1 MVHCFGNIHIIP
13 ILVVLIIYAMVQC
26 VKHYFNKYIKGSSKM
41 GCQFPNDEIS
51 HCDRC
56 GEYEDSYL
64 YITVDVYGICSNKTR
79 FDDGST
85 YVCHDCLT
93 EDEYKLLKRLN
104 DFDRGDA
111 DCQLGKPHMPGQSKE
126 YDWAYGAR
134 YAKQQMD
141 DAKLEPLNKFNEEL
155 LGL

>member
-1 MVHCFGNIHIIP
+1 MCKTLFQSI
-13 ILVVLIIYAMVQC
+13 
-26 VKHYFNKYIKGSSKM
+26 IKGSSKM
-41 GCQFPNDEIS
+41 GWQFPNDEIN

-56 GEYEDSYL
+56 CEYRDSYL

-79 FDDGST
+79 FNDGST

-93 EDEYKLLKRLN
+93 EDEYDLLRDLN
-104 DFDRGDA
+104 DFDRGDK
-111 DCQLGKPHMPGQSKE
+111 DCQLGRPHKPNQSSD

-134 YAKQQMD
+134 YVKEQMD

>member
-1 MVHCFGNIHIIP
+1 MTVF
-13 ILVVLIIYAMVQC
+13 
-26 VKHYFNKYIKGSSKM
+26 
-41 GCQFPNDEIS
+41 QFPNDEIT

-56 GEYEDSYL
+56 CEYRDSYL
-64 YITVDVYGICSNKTR
+64 YVTSDVYGICSNKR
-79 FDDGST
+79 DFDDGST

-93 EDEYKLLKRLN
+93 EDEHKLLQRLN

-111 DCQLGKPHMPGQSKE
+111 DCQLGKPHMPGQSTE

-134 YAKQQMD
+134 YAKEQMD
-141 DAKLEPLNKFNEEL
+141 DAKLDPLNKFTEEL

>member
-1 MVHCFGNIHIIP
+1 MTVF
-13 ILVVLIIYAMVQC
+13 
-26 VKHYFNKYIKGSSKM
+26 
-41 GCQFPNDEIS
+41 QFPDDEIS

-93 EDEYKLLKRLN
+93 EDEYNLLKRLN

-111 DCQLGKPHMPGQSKE
+111 DCQLGKPHMPGQSTE
-126 YDWAYGAR
+126 YD
-134 YAKQQMD
+134 
-141 DAKLEPLNKFNEEL
+141 LSLIHI
-155 LGL
+155 